1 MDTKEKLVFTV
12 ILVNDYCSLGSLR
25 ERERWLSNNGLCV
38 LIIQSKKKKKTMV
51 YVAGKTSMHED
62 LLSLELQY
70 LYANEERSVG

>member
-38 LIIQSKKKKKTMV
+38 LIIQSKKKKKMV